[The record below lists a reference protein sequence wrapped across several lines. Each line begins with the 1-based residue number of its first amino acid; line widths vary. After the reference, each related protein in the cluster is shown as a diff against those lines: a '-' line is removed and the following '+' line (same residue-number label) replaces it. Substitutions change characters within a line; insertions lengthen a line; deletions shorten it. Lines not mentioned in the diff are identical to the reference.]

1 MLCLNF
7 FVVYLCYDTRLL
19 LCFSS
24 LPLVKKVPKRVQIL
38 LFRIAKVIG
47 VLVLSKVAFALGYLL
62 MDDLSRAVAQFYP
75 SSSGGGGSSTPPG
88 PSGDSSFFPSPHL
101 NETGV
106 KAEASGHTVA
116 HPTTANPIQTYE
128 RVLQD
133 HAAVADLLQ
142 QIHLDLRTTVPGG
155 FQAES
160 LAEMLEKTHGPEK
173 MTEIRQSLETQRAQ
187 SPYFREVQVHFRTLR
202 NEGGTEMQLR
212 KEWQGRA

>member
-1 MLCLNF
+1 MLPNGAD
-7 FVVYLCYDTRLL
+7 VG
-19 LCFSS
+19 
-24 LPLVKKVPKRVQIL
+24 
-38 LFRIAKVIG
+38 A
-47 VLVLSKVAFALGYLL
+47 
-62 MDDLSRAVAQFYP
+62 
-75 SSSGGGGSSTPPG
+75 SSSAGGVTEAPLSISDLAKPVNTSSTDPSQIIYRAPSPGGPVEILEIPESPSNPSPG
-88 PSGDSSFFPSPHL
+88 PSGDSSLFPFASPHL

-116 HPTTANPIQTYE
+116 HPTTENPIQTYE

-142 QIHLDLRTTVPGG
+142 QIHRDLRTTVPGG

-187 SPYFREVQVHFRTLR
+187 SSYFREVQVHFRTLR
-202 NEGGTEMQLR
+202 NSGGTEMQLR

>member
-1 MLCLNF
+1 MC
-7 FVVYLCYDTRLL
+7 
-19 LCFSS
+19 
-24 LPLVKKVPKRVQIL
+24 
-38 LFRIAKVIG
+38 
-47 VLVLSKVAFALGYLL
+47 VLVLSKVAFALGYLV

-88 PSGDSSFFPSPHL
+88 PSGDSSLFPFASSHL

-116 HPTTANPIQTYE
+116 HPTTENPIQTYE

-142 QIHLDLRTTVPGG
+142 QIHRDLRTTVPGG
-155 FQAES
+155 FKAES

-202 NEGGTEMQLR
+202 NSGGTEMQLR